1 MIPIQ
6 TWKKFQS
13 LHGHVLSI
21 IEVSANEF
29 LKVSANTKFIVEI
42 IIQWLQICQISTIQ
56 NFTDIDVNKI
66 LELQNH
72 IVYKQAQNLCI
83 TA

>member
-13 LHGHVLSI
+13 LHGHVLLI

-29 LKVSANTKFIVEI
+29 LKVIANTKFIVEI
-42 IIQWLQICQISTIQ
+42 IIQWLQICQIFTIQDQ
-56 NFTDIDVNKI
+56 NFTDIDLDKNKLKLSLSVPLGKI
-66 LELQNH
+66 
-72 IVYKQAQNLCI
+72 
-83 TA
+83 